1 MRQVRG
7 VTVTDTDAPAPFVGS
22 KVHKFSPFSA
32 SKVLLLRVR
41 HHFILCFLA
50 QQSDLQYSFTSLLPI
65 SEKILMVLTFFLLK
79 ASDYL
84 FQQILYL
91 SIEVDFKYNSR
102 IVFYFYS
109 RFFRNKKTCVLI
121 WSKIPSMWQIDFLKW
136 HFWVTYWIILIFF
149 PLVFYL
155 DRYW

>member
-22 KVHKFSPFSA
+22 KVRKCCSPFSA

-41 HHFILCFLA
+41 HHFILCFA
-50 QQSDLQYSFTSLLPI
+50 ARQSDLQYSFTSLLPI
-65 SEKILMVLTFFLLK
+65 SEKILMVLTFLLLK
-79 ASDYL
+79 ALDDL

-109 RFFRNKKTCVLI
+109 
-121 WSKIPSMWQIDFLKW
+121 
-136 HFWVTYWIILIFF
+136 
-149 PLVFYL
+149 
-155 DRYW
+155 